1 MFYLVFIFKKLKFI
15 ISIDSMFLKHISI
28 LDHDSRCRNTH
39 QIYSMFTVFCYFL
52 LTACPLN
59 TSVSW
64 TMTPDVGIPC
74 QISSLCT
81 GIECCVHANNLLRD
95 FQTRVVVDPCQ
106 FVVSI
111 GIDNYIR
118 NISLSRFEY
127 GKYLLSYS
135 YYILTNTAKIE
146 LRFQGLNVNW
156 NEVPCKTIHCE
167 FLVKK

>member
-1 MFYLVFIFKKLKFI
+1 M
-15 ISIDSMFLKHISI
+15 SLKHINI

-74 QISSLCT
+74 HISSLCT

-118 NISLSRFEY
+118 NISLSKFEY

-135 YYILTNTAKIE
+135 YHILTNTAEIE
-146 LRFQGLNVNW
+146 LKFQGLNLNW
-156 NEVPCKTIHCE
+156 NKVPCKTIHCE
-167 FLVKK
+167 FFVKKKHKKPKQFDTNGSSKNLA